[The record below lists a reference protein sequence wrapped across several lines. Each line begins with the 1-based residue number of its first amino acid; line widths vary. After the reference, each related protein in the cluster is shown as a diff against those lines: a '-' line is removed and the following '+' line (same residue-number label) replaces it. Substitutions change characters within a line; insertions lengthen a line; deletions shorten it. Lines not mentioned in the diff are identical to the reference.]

1 MGGKVDPKDTW
12 WLKSTSSN
20 DNMIDVNGTEEFLQ
34 ALKEAGD
41 RLVIVDFYARWCG
54 ACRGLF
60 PKLCKIASQEEN
72 KDILFVKVE
81 FDDNKEMCRSMG
93 VKILP
98 FFHFYKCKEGK
109 VEEFSASISKIKL
122 LREKIEKHHPAPV
135 GDKEAEPVA

>member
-98 FFHFYKCKEGK
+98 FFHFYKGKEGK
-109 VEEFSASISKIKL
+109 GRGVQ
-122 LREKIEKHHPAPV
+122 RVHIE
-135 GDKEAEPVA
+135 D

>member
-98 FFHFYKCKEGK
+98 FFP
-109 VEEFSASISKIKL
+109 L
-122 LREKIEKHHPAPV
+122 LQGQRGQSRGVQRVHIE
-135 GDKEAEPVA
+135 D